1 MSFSRNLLTFVLI
14 FISTKATMPLSF
26 SDNIFEKYDSYLET
40 AIENRRFKHADIQP
54 LIENL
59 KADAQFS
66 VEQVGSS
73 FEGRAINMIRI
84 GNGKTKVLLWSQM
97 HGDEATA
104 TMAIFDIFNFF
115 KTTDDS
121 FMKEKKEILEKCTLY
136 FVPMLNPDGA
146 ERFTR
151 RTSQGIDMNR
161 DALRTQTPEGEILK
175 KLQNTLK
182 PEFAFNLH
190 DQGVRYSAGNSSKQA
205 TISFLATAYDMERNW
220 NTTRKRSMQVICR
233 MKDALQ
239 QVIPGHIAKYSDEHE
254 PRAFGDN
261 IQKWGSSLMLI
272 ESGGYKNDVEK
283 QYIRKLNFMAILTGI
298 ESIAKQDY
306 QKYKLA
312 DYEAIPNNEKYLFTL
327 LIRRAIFEQNGKTFV
342 KDIGI
347 NRDEINQNNATT
359 FSIKSSIEDMGD
371 LSTFWGIEE
380 INADGLRVK
389 YFDDY
394 PELAKQL
401 NVEKATKNISL
412 DSPAN
417 FLLISK
423 DGPAYVVVN
432 GVLSKL

>member
-14 FISTKATMPLSF
+14 FITTKATMPLNF
-26 SDNIFEKYDSYLET
+26 SDSLFEKYDSYLESS
-40 AIENRRFKHADIQP
+40 IKNRRFKHADIQP
-54 LIENL
+54 LIANL
-59 KADAQFS
+59 RTESQFAI
-66 VEQVGSS
+66 EQIGTS

-115 KTTDDS
+115 KNKDDI
-121 FMKEKKEILEKCTLY
+121 FTKEKQAILENCTLY

-161 DALRTQTPEGEILK
+161 DALRTQTPEGELLK
-175 KLQNTLK
+175 KLQNTLQ

-190 DQGVRYSAGNSSKQA
+190 DQGVRYSAGNSPKQA
-205 TISFLATAYDMERNW
+205 TISFLATAFDMERNW

-233 MKDALQ
+233 MSDALQ
-239 QVIPGHIAKYSDEHE
+239 KAIPGHIAKYSDEHE

-298 ESIAKQDY
+298 ESISKQDY
-306 QKYKLA
+306 KKYKLA

-327 LIRRAIFEQNGKTFV
+327 LIRRATFEQNGKTFV

-347 NRDEINQNNATT
+347 NRDEVNQNNATT
-359 FSIKSSIEDMGD
+359 FSIKSTIEDMGD

-380 INADGLRVK
+380 ISVDGLRVK
-389 YFDDY
+389 YFDEY

-401 NVEKATKNISL
+401 NVEKISKNLSL

-423 DGPAYVVVN
+423 DGPAYAIVN
-432 GVLSKL
+432 GVLTKF